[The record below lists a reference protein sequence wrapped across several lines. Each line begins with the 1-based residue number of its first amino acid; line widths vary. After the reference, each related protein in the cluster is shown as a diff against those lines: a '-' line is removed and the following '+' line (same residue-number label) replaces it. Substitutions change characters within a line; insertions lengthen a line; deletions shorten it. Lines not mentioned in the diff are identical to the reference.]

1 MASSGDYFFIYF
13 LLTCLLLLVCLFVD
27 FFRGVCGGFNFIC
40 LLTFFLLF
48 CFEGNVKWK
57 CVLFYI
63 SLFFI
68 CQFCFCLL
76 DVFCCRFCWGYFKCL
91 ISLFYLFLLVFICF
105 FFSVLSPYLLSF
117 LPSLFFFCVWSI
129 SSALVSCD
137 KHPRF
142 QVYFGDK
149 KQCCY
154 CYYLIKIITVVF
166 ICFYYD
172 CY

>member
-1 MASSGDYFFIYF
+1 MDRLRESEAVRGDGVEWRLFFIYF

-105 FFSVLSPYLLSF
+105 FFCSFSLPSF
-117 LPSLFFFCVWSI
+117 LPSF
-129 SSALVSCD
+129 
-137 KHPRF
+137 
-142 QVYFGDK
+142 
-149 KQCCY
+149 
-154 CYYLIKIITVVF
+154 LILLLCLK
-166 ICFYYD
+166 YQ
-172 CY
+172 